1 MEEIQTDEAAS
12 NSFPYSQAIRD
23 DNTVYVSGHI
33 GTDPDTGE
41 VVDGDVG
48 PETEQTLENIE
59 AVLEAAGTSLDNV
72 VKTTVYLT
80 DEDGFEAFND
90 AYGSRMNE
98 PFPARSTV
106 VTGLVADAAVEI
118 DVVAKIE

>member
-1 MEEIQTDEAAS
+1 MEEIQADEAAS

-23 DNTVYVSGHI
+23 DDTVYVSGHI
-33 GTDPDTGE
+33 GTDPNTGE
-41 VVDGDVG
+41 VVDGGVG
-48 PETEQTLENIE
+48 PETEQTLENLE
-59 AVLEAAGTSLDNV
+59 NVLQAAGASLDDV

-80 DEDGFEAFND
+80 DEDDFEAFNE
-90 AYGSRMNE
+90 AYGGRLSE

>member
-12 NSFPYSQAIRD
+12 TSFPYSQAIRD
-23 DNTVYVSGHI
+23 DDTVYVSGHT
-33 GTDPDTGE
+33 GTDPNTGD
-41 VVDGDVG
+41 VVDGGVG

-80 DEDGFEAFND
+80 DEDDFEAFND
-90 AYGSRMNE
+90 AYGARMDE
-98 PFPARSTV
+98 PYPARSTV
-106 VTGLVADAAVEI
+106 VTDLVADAAIEI

>member
-1 MEEIQTDEAAS
+1 MEEIQTDDTAS
-12 NSFPYSQAIRD
+12 NSFPYSQAICD
-23 DNTVYVSGHI
+23 DDTVYVSGHI
-33 GTDPDTGE
+33 GTDTGTGE
-41 VVDGDVG
+41 VVDGGVG

-59 AVLEAAGTSLDNV
+59 TVLEAAGTSLDNV

-80 DEDGFEAFND
+80 DQNDFEAFND
-90 AYGSRMNE
+90 AYGTRMNE

-118 DVVAKIE
+118 DVIAKIE